1 MSPFLDASYT
11 DRAKHTMEKADSSLI
26 YCRDA
31 NGNRGHFGSLNCSR
45 GQMEIPD
52 EQTEVADIRTEIP
65 DTCMESPDTRLK
77 NILYFQQL
85 RAVIHRLK
93 GIEDSLLA
101 FL

>member
-1 MSPFLDASYT
+1 
-11 DRAKHTMEKADSSLI
+11 
-26 YCRDA
+26 
-31 NGNRGHFGSLNCSR
+31 
-45 GQMEIPD
+45 MEIPD

-65 DTCMESPDTRLK
+65 DTCMESPDTHLK
-77 NILYFQQL
+77 NILYFPAL

>member
-1 MSPFLDASYT
+1 
-11 DRAKHTMEKADSSLI
+11 
-26 YCRDA
+26 
-31 NGNRGHFGSLNCSR
+31 
-45 GQMEIPD
+45 MEIPD

-65 DTCMESPDTRLK
+65 DTCMESPDTRAK
-77 NILYFQQL
+77 NILYFQLL